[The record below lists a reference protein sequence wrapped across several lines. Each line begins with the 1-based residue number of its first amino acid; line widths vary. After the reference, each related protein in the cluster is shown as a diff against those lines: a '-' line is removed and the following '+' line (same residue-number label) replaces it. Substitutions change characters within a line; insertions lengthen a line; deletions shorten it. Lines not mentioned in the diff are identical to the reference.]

1 MTTIKVAYAPAM
13 TIKAQDEADAYLE
26 KLVAAHIEETGDTR
40 EKALAIQRSN
50 LAYYAGYY
58 SAETRARVELLF
70 KCAHPVFGA
79 IVEKGQ
85 PTPEEAFEM
94 GRKLGEKVR
103 P

>member
-1 MTTIKVAYAPAM
+1 M
-13 TIKAQDEADAYLE
+13 
-26 KLVAAHIEETGDTR
+26 G
-40 EKALAIQRSN
+40 
-50 LAYYAGYY
+50 G
-58 SAETRARVELLF
+58 AETRARVELLF